1 VTGPDERDQRLRALL
16 RSLPAAPG
24 VYRMLDARDQ
34 VLYVGKARDLKKR
47 VASYFKGRDSAPKTR
62 AMVAQID
69 DIEVTVTRTEGEAL
83 LLENNLI
90 KQLRPRYNI
99 LLRDD
104 KSYPYIFL
112 SSEHEFPRLAFHRG
126 AKREKGRYF
135 GPFPSAGAVR
145 ETLALLQKVFP
156 VRQCEDGFFRNR
168 SRPCLQY
175 QIKRCTAP
183 CVGYIA
189 ADEYREDVR
198 QAELFL
204 EGKSQALVDE
214 LAARMQQAA
223 DAREFERAAVY
234 RDRIASLRRVQE
246 RQYVDAELGE
256 ADVVAVQAAH
266 GKACVTALYFRGGRQ
281 VGAKSFF
288 PAVSLESSEAQILSA
303 FLAQHY
309 LGRTIPPEILLDRR
323 IEDRDAIE
331 DAFSAQRGARTAIV
345 ERPRGGRRRWVEM
358 ASVNAADALRR
369 NLSGS
374 ASMMQRFEALQQAL
388 GLPAQPERLE
398 CMDISH
404 TMGEA
409 AVASCVVFDRGGQ
422 VKEDYR
428 RYNIAGI
435 TPGDDYAALAQ
446 AVARRYRRF
455 KDGEGKMPDLL
466 LIDGGKGQ
474 LAAVD
479 AVLNELQV
487 EGVMTIGV
495 AKGRER
501 KPGNEQLFLSGSRR
515 ATILPADSPALHL
528 IQQVRDEA
536 HRFAIA
542 GHRGRRS
549 KARRRSRLEDIPGV
563 GEKRRQALL
572 KNLGGWQEIERAGVE
587 DLSRV
592 PGISPKLAQR
602 IYDVFHGG

>member
-1 VTGPDERDQRLRALL
+1 MTRGTDAGDRLRSLL
-16 RSLPAAPG
+16 RSLPDAPG
-24 VYRMLDARDQ
+24 VYRMLDAAGEL
-34 VLYVGKARDLKKR
+34 LYIGKAGNLKKR
-47 VASYFKGRDSAPKTR
+47 VASYFGGRGAAPKTR
-62 AMVAQID
+62 SMVSQLA

-112 SSEHEFPRLAFHRG
+112 SVEHEYPRLAFHRG

-156 VRQCEDGFFRNR
+156 VRQCEDAFFRNR

-183 CVGYIA
+183 CVGYVTTQ
-189 ADEYREDVR
+189 DYREDVR

-204 EGKSQALVDE
+204 EGKNQTLIEELVGRME
-214 LAARMQQAA
+214 AASKAK
-223 DAREFERAAVY
+223 EFERAAVC
-234 RDRIASLRRVQE
+234 RDRIASLRRIQE
-246 RQYVDAELGE
+246 RQYVDAGLGE

-266 GKACVTALYFRGGRQ
+266 GKACVVALYFRGGRQ

-288 PAVSLESSEAQILSA
+288 PKVSIESSEAQILSA

-309 LGRTIPPEILLDRR
+309 LGRSVPPEILVDRR
-323 IEDRDAIE
+323 IEDRGAIE
-331 DAFSAQRGARTAIV
+331 DAFAAQRGARTAIV
-345 ERPRGGRRRWVEM
+345 ESPRGGRRRWVET

-369 NLSGS
+369 HLAGS
-374 ASMMQRFEALQQAL
+374 ASMGQRFDALQEAL
-388 GLPAQPERLE
+388 GVPAQPERIE

-404 TMGEA
+404 TAGEA
-409 AVASCVVFDRGGQ
+409 AVASCVVFDRGGP
-422 VKEDYR
+422 VTDDYR

-435 TPGDDYAALAQ
+435 APGDDYAALEQ
-446 AVARRYRRF
+446 AVTRRYRRF
-455 KDGEGKMPDLL
+455 KEGEGKIPDLL
-466 LIDGGKGQ
+466 FIDGGKGQ
-474 LAAVD
+474 LAAAD
-479 AVLNELQV
+479 RALAELKV
-487 EGVMTIGV
+487 EGVMTVGV

-501 KPGNEQLFLSGSRR
+501 KAGTERLFLSGSRR
-515 ATILPADSPALHL
+515 ATILPADSRALHL
-528 IQQVRDEA
+528 IQQIRDEA

-542 GHRGRRS
+542 GHRGRRD
-549 KARRRSRLEDIPGV
+549 KARRKSRLEDIPGV

-572 KNLGGWQEIERAGVE
+572 KNLGGWQEVARAGVE
-587 DLSRV
+587 DLARV
-592 PGISPKLAQR
+592 PGISSRLARR